1 MLALARHPE
10 HLQKLREELAPY
22 MPDPAADVM
31 NQKIANLDHLNGVIY
46 EALRMYPP
54 VPTAVPRMTPPEG
67 IEIEGVFVPGNLTVW
82 CPQYAMGRSKQ
93 YSHKLPRLNLP
104 LFAIAYVL
112 CRGGYLHA
120 RERIHT

>member
-31 NQKIANLDHLNGVIY
+31 NQKIVNLDHLNGVIY

-54 VPTAVPRMTPPEG
+54 VPTAMPRITPPEG
-67 IEIEGVFVPGNLTVW
+67 IEIEGVFVPGNMTVW
-82 CPQYAMGRSKQ
+82 CPQYAMGRSKERTQ
-93 YSHKLPRLNLP
+93 ALCLN
-104 LFAIAYVL
+104 
-112 CRGGYLHA
+112 
-120 RERIHT
+120 